1 MTVNETPDNA
11 QTSIEAALQSIAN
24 GGEAD
29 ALEIVYDDMHALY
42 GGETLTLRAKGS
54 LEAVWQSPPT
64 DVRHTHTANLSADQ
78 VRAIAVLL
86 ISLHAWRQDVPE
98 QTVPPDTTFSHVRI
112 RVGSETSD
120 VWELHDRMER
130 LNQVQTALRAY
141 VPGLAR

>member
-1 MTVNETPDNA
+1 MNETTNETA

-24 GGEAD
+24 GGEAT
-29 ALEIVYDDMHALY
+29 AFEVVYDDMHALY
-42 GGETLTLRAKGS
+42 GGETLTLQSSGT
-54 LEAVWQSPPT
+54 LDAVWQSPPT
-64 DVRHTHTANLSADQ
+64 DTRHTHTANLSAED
-78 VRAIAVLL
+78 VRAIATLL

-130 LNQVQTALRAY
+130 LNQVQTALRAH